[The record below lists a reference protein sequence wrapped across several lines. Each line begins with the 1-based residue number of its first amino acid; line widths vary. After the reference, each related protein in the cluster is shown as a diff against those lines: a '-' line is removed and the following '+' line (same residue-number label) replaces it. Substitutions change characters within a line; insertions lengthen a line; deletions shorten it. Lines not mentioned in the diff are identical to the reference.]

1 MLFIKQRTLLAGTA
15 ARRTCLLSL
24 TATVTAVAEAETET
38 EAAHTTHTTARGHQ
52 ARRHDSTTARGHE
65 DNDLVSQGIAF
76 ASSPPHASS
85 LPPSLARSFASL
97 RVRRRFV
104 SPRIAS
110 QRSASA
116 FLVHNASES
125 DNATASQSLSLPMSL
140 SLLILGT
147 VSRLLEL
154 YACRLHC

>member
-15 ARRTCLLSL
+15 ARRTRLLSL
-24 TATVTAVAEAETET
+24 TATVTAAKAVAVAET

-52 ARRHDSTTARGHE
+52 ARSHDSTTARGHE

-76 ASSPPHASS
+76 ASSPPHTSS
-85 LPPSLARSFASL
+85 LPPSIARSFASL

-104 SPRIAS
+104 SP
-110 QRSASA
+110 RSASA

-125 DNATASQSLSLPMSL
+125 DNATASLSL

>member
-1 MLFIKQRTLLAGTA
+1 MS
-15 ARRTCLLSL
+15 LLSL
-24 TATVTAVAEAETET
+24 TATVTAAKAVAATEA

-65 DNDLVSQGIAF
+65 DNDLVSQGIAVAPCPPPSTTLPHVRLPRF
-76 ASSPPHASS
+76 VCVVASSRLASC
-85 LPPSLARSFASL
+85 RVASH
-97 RVRRRFV
+97 
-104 SPRIAS
+104 
-110 QRSASA
+110 RSASA

-125 DNATASQSLSLPMSL
+125 DNAAASQSLSLSLLL

-147 VSRLLEL
+147 VSRLLAL

>member
-104 SPRIAS
+104 SPR
-110 QRSASA
+110 SASA

-125 DNATASQSLSLPMSL
+125 DNATASL